1 MSLWS
6 RVSNAVWGERLN
18 REIEEELQAHIEE
31 AIASGR
37 DPKEARLAFGSILRQ
52 REASHSIRVAGW
64 LESLFADVRFGWRQL
79 CRNKT
84 TSAAAVLSLALG
96 IGSCVAAF
104 RLIDALLW
112 RPLPIANSSKL
123 YVLSRKMIG
132 LYGKPAEDGHWAT
145 PAFKVMRDAV
155 RTDLK
160 DQADLIAISD
170 SDRADITWSGNG
182 SGNGSGQG
190 SSDDDIEKAHVAYV
204 SGNMFAL
211 FGLEPALGRLL
222 IPADDRGPGAGP
234 YAVLSWDYWNHR
246 FGRDPHVLG
255 RSLHIGDQTFEIIG
269 VGPHDFTGTE
279 KGTVTD
285 IFLPVCMNR
294 LANQDD
300 ITWHLVFLML
310 RPGVN
315 PATAL
320 EPAIDL
326 EQLRQHLE
334 AVSRALEAEC
344 SECLRGMTRVDVDRF
359 LNQTLVF
366 NPAGAGISD
375 LQKDYRRFLGILGLL
390 VALVLLI
397 ACVNVAN
404 MMTAQA
410 AARAHEMALRISIG
424 AGRRRLVQLILCQS
438 ALLALLASVVGAFFA
453 AWSAPFVLSLVNPP
467 DNPARLALPAD
478 WRVLLFGFALIVLV
492 VLLLGLLPALRA
504 SAVRPVAVL
513 KGGEDPHSPRR
524 LMRGAIG
531 LQVAFCFLVLFLSS
545 LFVTSFQRLE
555 NRPLGFSTDRLL
567 LLQTVAGKGQLPVV
581 WNQTAEALRAAPGV
595 DSVALSGW
603 PLLGRIKIN
612 SDISINGAPPSP
624 TPAFFLN
631 VSPGWLSTMKI
642 PLVAGRDFRPEDNS
656 PGVAIVNETF
666 VKTFFPG
673 VGRISDAIGRTFSR
687 GANRPLN
694 KIVGVTP
701 DVPDH
706 DVREPNRAVFYVP
719 FAGIDGK
726 SAPTVE
732 GFATFVVHTDAENPL
747 ALANALRQ
755 LIAQRHNGLRVSNI
769 TTQLDLVRDQ
779 TIRERLIATLAAFFA
794 AVALLLA
801 GIGLYAVFNYS
812 VLQRRREIGIRMAIG
827 STRAGIVR
835 LVTLDVFVLIALG
848 ACAGVALG
856 FGAAR
861 SVESLF
867 YQVKATDADMIA
879 LPACAIL
886 LTALFATLPAV
897 LRALRTD
904 PTEIL
909 RSE

>member
-6 RVSNAVWGERLN
+6 RISNALQGERLN
-18 REIEEELQAHIEE
+18 REIEEELQSHIED

-37 DPKEARLAFGSILRQ
+37 DPDEARRTFGSILRQ

-64 LESLFADVRFGWRQL
+64 LESLLADVRFGWRQL
-79 CRNKT
+79 CRNKV

-96 IGSCVAAF
+96 MGSCVAAF

-112 RPLPIANSSKL
+112 RPLPISGSSKL
-123 YVLSRKMIG
+123 YVLSRKMTG

-145 PAFKVMRDAV
+145 PDFNLMRNAV
-155 RTDLK
+155 K

-170 SDRADITWSGNG
+170 TDRTDITWST
-182 SGNGSGQG
+182 
-190 SSDDDIEKAHVAYV
+190 DDDVEKTHVAYV
-204 SGNMFAL
+204 SGNMFPL

-222 IPADDRGPGAGP
+222 APTDDRSFGASP

-269 VGPHDFTGTE
+269 VGPRDFTGTE
-279 KGTVTD
+279 NGTVTD
-285 IFLPVCMNR
+285 IFLPVSMSS
-294 LANQDD
+294 LATQDSV
-300 ITWHLVFLML
+300 TWHRTFLML
-310 RPGVN
+310 KPGVN

-320 EPAIDL
+320 EP
-326 EQLRQHLE
+326 LRQHLS
-334 AVSRALEAEC
+334 AVSHAFEIQC
-344 SECLRGMTRVDVDRF
+344 STCFRDVPQATIDR
-359 LNQTLVF
+359 LLDKQLVF
-366 NPAGAGISD
+366 YPAGAGISD
-375 LQKDYRRFLGILGLL
+375 LQKDYRRSLGILGLL
-390 VALVLLI
+390 AALVLLI

-410 AARAHEMALRISIG
+410 ASRAHEMALRISIG

-438 ALLALLASVVGAFFA
+438 ALLALFASVLGALFA
-453 AWSAPFVLSLVNPP
+453 AWSAPFVLSLINPP

-478 WRVLLFGFALIVLV
+478 WRVLLFGFGLMILI

-504 SAVRPVAVL
+504 SAVQPVAAL

-524 LMRGAIG
+524 LMRGAIA
-531 LQVAFCFLVLFLSS
+531 LQVAFCCLVLFLSS
-545 LFVTSFQRLE
+545 LFVASFQRLQ
-555 NRPLGFSTDRLL
+555 NRPLGFSADRLL
-567 LLQTVAGKGQLPVV
+567 LLETVDAKGPLPVV
-581 WNQTAEALRAAPGV
+581 WNQTAEALRAVPGV
-595 DSVALSGW
+595 NSVAISRW
-603 PLLGRIKIN
+603 PLLGRIAIN
-612 SDISINGAPPSP
+612 SDISINGAPPSL
-624 TPAFFLN
+624 TPAWFLN

-642 PLVAGRDFRPEDNS
+642 PLVSGRDFRPQDTS
-656 PGVAIVNETF
+656 PGAAIVNETF

-673 VGRISDAIGRTFSR
+673 LSPDQDPIGRSFER
-687 GANRPLN
+687 PANPYQGAVGHY

-701 DVPDH
+701 DVPYRDL
-706 DVREPNRAVFYVP
+706 REPHRAVFYVP
-719 FAGIDGK
+719 FDEIDDKSVPAG
-726 SAPTVE
+726 VE
-732 GFATFVVHTDAENPL
+732 FATFAIHTDSQNPL
-747 ALANALRQ
+747 ALADSLRQ

-779 TIRERLIATLAAFFA
+779 TIRERLIAMLAAFFA

-801 GIGLYAVFNYS
+801 GIGLYAVLNYS

-835 LVTLDVFVLIALG
+835 LVTLDVFLMISLG
-848 ACAGVALG
+848 GCTGVALG

-861 SVESLF
+861 YVASLF

-886 LTALFATLPAV
+886 LTALVATLPAV

-909 RSE
+909 RAE

>member
-1 MSLWS
+1 MSVWS
-6 RVSNAVWGERLN
+6 RISNAVRGERLN
-18 REIEEELQAHIEE
+18 REIEEELQSHIEE

-37 DPKEARLAFGSILRQ
+37 DPDEARRTFGSILRQ
-52 REASHSIRVAGW
+52 REASHSIRAAGW
-64 LESLFADVRFGWRQL
+64 LESLLADVRFGWRQL
-79 CRNKT
+79 CRNKV
-84 TSAAAVLSLALG
+84 TSVAAVLSLALG
-96 IGSCVAAF
+96 IGACVAAF

-112 RPLPIANSSKL
+112 RPLPISGSSNL
-123 YVLSRKMIG
+123 YELSRRMIG
-132 LYGKPAEDGHWAT
+132 LYGKPAEDDAWAT
-145 PAFKVMRDAV
+145 ADFNLMRDAV
-155 RTDLK
+155 K
-160 DQADLIAISD
+160 GQADLIAISYA
-170 SDRADITWSGNG
+170 DRTDITWST
-182 SGNGSGQG
+182 
-190 SSDDDIEKAHVAYV
+190 DDDMEKAHVVYA
-204 SGNMFAL
+204 SGNMFPL

-222 IPADDRGPGAGP
+222 GPSDDRGPGVDP

-255 RSLHIGDQTFEIIG
+255 RSLHIGDQTFEIVG
-269 VGPHDFTGTE
+269 VAPSDFTGTE

-285 IFLPVCMNR
+285 IFLPLSMNIFSTR
-294 LANQDD
+294 DN
-300 ITWHLVFLML
+300 TSWHRTFLML
-310 RPGVN
+310 KPGVN

-320 EPAIDL
+320 EP
-326 EQLRQHLE
+326 LRQHLS
-334 AVSRALEAEC
+334 AVNRAFETED
-344 SECLRGMTRVDVDRF
+344 SKRFRGIPQASIDRI
-359 LNQTLVF
+359 LTQTVVF
-366 NPAGAGISD
+366 YPAGAGVSD

-424 AGRRRLVQLILCQS
+424 AGHRRLVQLILSQS
-438 ALLALLASVVGAFFA
+438 ALLALLASVLGAFFA

-467 DNPARLALPAD
+467 EDPARLALPAD
-478 WRVLLFGFALIVLV
+478 WRVLLFGFGLIVLI
-492 VLLLGLLPALRA
+492 VLLLGLLPAFRA

-513 KGGEDPHSPRR
+513 KGGENPHSPRR
-524 LMRGAIG
+524 LMRGAIA

-545 LFVTSFQRLE
+545 LFVASFRRLQ

-567 LLQTVAGKGQLPVV
+567 LLETVSGKGLLPVV

-595 DSVALSGW
+595 KSVAISGW
-603 PLLGRIKIN
+603 PLLGRIAIN

-624 TPAFFLN
+624 TSAWFLN

-642 PLVAGRDFRPEDNS
+642 PLVSGRDFRPQDAS
-656 PGVAIVNETF
+656 PGAAIVNETF

-673 VGRISDAIGRTFSR
+673 QNPIGKTFER
-687 GANRPLN
+687 GANEPHN
-694 KIVGVTP
+694 QIVGVTP
-701 DVPDH
+701 DAPYRDL
-706 DVREPNRAVFYVP
+706 REPNRPVFYVP
-719 FAGIDGK
+719 FAEIDDQ
-726 SAPTVE
+726 SAPKVVD
-732 GFATFVVHTDAENPL
+732 FATFAIHTDAQNPL
-747 ALANALRQ
+747 AFADSLRQ

-779 TIRERLIATLAAFFA
+779 TIRERLIAMLAAFFA

-801 GIGLYAVFNYS
+801 GIGLYAVLNYS

-835 LVTLDVFVLIALG
+835 IVTLDVFLMIGLG
-848 ACAGVALG
+848 GSAGVALG
-856 FGAAR
+856 LGAAR
-861 SVESLF
+861 YVESLF

-886 LTALFATLPAV
+886 LTALVATLPAV

-904 PTEIL
+904 PVEIL
-909 RSE
+909 RAE